1 MKTLLFIAL
10 AILPATTFA
19 QNEKGELKGV
29 VTYFFNDNFGD
40 KPDVGAKVVIQK
52 INPQLV
58 HSPQEIKYDS
68 ALVNLKRHIAELE
81 ETINKQNKDIAA
93 LDTTQKKTVPIKKT
107 NQAIKNKPAPVAKK
121 KSYQEILD
129 KEQHQHEQILNDN
142 KDFFDKSGKSFLAY
156 TEYYDKVQNEEER
169 HYHEQMN
176 IVDTFGKASGE
187 NENKIKWRHLEIEKQ
202 LNLAKKKNAEERY
215 KTVTNELKYQEE
227 TDSYKFRTNKYSEM
241 TETIN
246 IIHTLKMAEME
257 NEYLRIAPTKKF
269 KNEQIEKL
277 KNLNAYPE
285 EKFNELDKRVY
296 QMVSDIEYGQ
306 DTKTTTV
313 DGNGNYSI
321 KLDAGIYYLIIKSKG
336 RKAHSITESDGQIS
350 GIDIV
355 EIKSN
360 DVVEKSENFKG
371 GY

>member
-1 MKTLLFIAL
+1 
-10 AILPATTFA
+10 
-19 QNEKGELKGV
+19 
-29 VTYFFNDNFGD
+29 
-40 KPDVGAKVVIQK
+40 
-52 INPQLV
+52 
-58 HSPQEIKYDS
+58 
-68 ALVNLKRHIAELE
+68 
-81 ETINKQNKDIAA
+81 
-93 LDTTQKKTVPIKKT
+93 
-107 NQAIKNKPAPVAKK
+107 
-121 KSYQEILD
+121 
-129 KEQHQHEQILNDN
+129 
-142 KDFFDKSGKSFLAY
+142 
-156 TEYYDKVQNEEER
+156 
-169 HYHEQMN
+169 
-176 IVDTFGKASGE
+176 
-187 NENKIKWRHLEIEKQ
+187 
-202 LNLAKKKNAEERY
+202 
-215 KTVTNELKYQEE
+215 
-227 TDSYKFRTNKYSEM
+227 M